1 MYKRMYVNFGH
12 GSLNCLHI
20 PSSSY
25 CFNLCAKLKYIYCIM
40 YTLMLD
46 VHFLTC
52 LISFSSSWVLWW
64 CSPRSEW
71 HHRVTW
77 FPPWLSQ
84 LRQLYMADNNR
95 GEEPNPANL
104 RHFGA
109 GGRLWYCISLWWTA
123 LTWQLKNEVSTHS
136 FIFCLMWFPVP
147 LFSRC
152 LPSFQPNL
160 PDSHSLNVHI
170 LIYQQCS
177 YIYLVLGPLYILLAI
192 FSSKYRRIL
201 SSNLSVNFK
210 TGKITRK

>member
-1 MYKRMYVNFGH
+1 M
-12 GSLNCLHI
+12 
-20 PSSSY
+20 
-25 CFNLCAKLKYIYCIM
+25 YCIM
-40 YTLMLD
+40 YTLMQD

-64 CSPRSEW
+64 CSPRPEW

-104 RHFGA
+104 RHSGA
-109 GGRLWYCISLWWTA
+109 GGRLWYCIGLWWTA

-136 FIFCLMWFPVP
+136 FIFCLMWFPAP

-160 PDSHSLNVHI
+160 PDSHSLNMRPDFSAI
-170 LIYQQCS
+170 F
-177 YIYLVLGPLYILLAI
+177 IYLLGTWPVVYYVGHL
-192 FSSKYRRIL
+192 
-201 SSNLSVNFK
+201 VFK
-210 TGKITRK
+210 